1 VRRRLTVAIVGVT
14 AAALL
19 AAGVGAL
26 LLARRAAVND
36 ARQGLLGQATAIA
49 RGTQQAEAARPTA
62 SNPGRAAILP
72 ILKRVVR
79 LDGAEVVAMRNG
91 QFTTPLPSGVS
102 AGDLQPGQVSE
113 GLSTSGTK
121 GTLVYTAVPVP
132 LTAAERNRGLT
143 EPQEAVVLTRRVSN
157 AGLSWVYLV
166 LVGAGTLA
174 VAAVVALRLSR
185 RVTRPLD
192 DAVAATGRIAAGDL
206 GTQVP
211 VAPDDYPELASL
223 SRSINTMAASLSR
236 ARGLERQFLM
246 AVSHDLRTPLT
257 SIRGFAEAIAEGAAT
272 DTRRAASVIAS
283 ESRRLERL
291 VGDLLELAKLD
302 ARRFSLD
309 LRPTDVGEV
318 VVDTAEGFRPVVEK
332 AGLDLVVACGD
343 GRPLDAMAD
352 PDRLAQVL
360 ANLVENAYKFA
371 QGRIRVGASARDG
384 TGVEIVVEDDGP
396 GLKADEVSSVFDRSF
411 HGSRPPARQLGSGL
425 GLAIVAQL
433 VRAMGATVHAESPAA
448 NGAGTRM
455 IVDLKPSGDAT
466 RTPAG

>member
-1 VRRRLTVAIVGVT
+1 VRRRLTIAIVGVT

-26 LLARRAAVND
+26 LLARRAAVDD

-49 RGTQQAEAARPTA
+49 RGTQAAEAARATPG
-62 SNPGRAAILP
+62 NPGRATILP

-79 LDGAEVVAMRNG
+79 LDGAEVVTISGGEFVTA
-91 QFTTPLPSGVS
+91 LPSGLT
-102 AGDLQPGQVSE
+102 AGNLHPNVVSE
-113 GLSTSGTK
+113 GVSTSGTK
-121 GTLVYTAVPVP
+121 GNLVYAAVPVP

-143 EPQEAVVLTRRVSN
+143 EPHEAVVLSRRVSN
-157 AGLSWVYLV
+157 AGPSWFYLV

-174 VAAVVALRLSR
+174 VAAVVAQRLSR

-192 DAVAATGRIAAGDL
+192 DAVAATGRIAEGDL
-206 GTQVP
+206 ATQVP
-211 VAPDDYPELASL
+211 VAADDYPELASL
-223 SRSINTMAASLSR
+223 TRSINAMAASLSR
-236 ARGLERQFLM
+236 ERGLERQFLM

-272 DTRRAASVIAS
+272 DTQRAASVIAS

-302 ARRFSLD
+302 ASRFSLD
-309 LRPTDVGEV
+309 VRPTDVGEV

-332 AGLDLVVACGD
+332 AGLELVVACADDQG
-343 GRPLDAMAD
+343 LDAMAD

-371 QGRIRVGASARDG
+371 EGRIKVAATVGDG
-384 TGVEIVVEDDGP
+384 TGVEVLVEDDGP
-396 GLKADEVSSVFDRSF
+396 GIRPDELSAVFERSF
-411 HGSRPPARQLGSGL
+411 HLSRPPARQMGSGL
-425 GLAIVAQL
+425 GLPIVAQL
-433 VRAMGATVHAESPAA
+433 AQAMGASVRAESPVA
-448 NGAGTRM
+448 NGSGTRM
-455 IVDLKPSGDAT
+455 IVAL
-466 RTPAG
+466 RR

>member
-1 VRRRLTVAIVGVT
+1 VRRRLTIAIVGVT

-26 LLARRAAVND
+26 LLARRAAVDD

-49 RGTQQAEAARPTA
+49 RGTEAAEAARPTPG
-62 SNPGRAAILP
+62 SPGRATILP
-72 ILKRVVR
+72 ILKRAVR
-79 LDGAEVVAMRNG
+79 LDGAEVVSIRGG
-91 QFTTPLPSGVS
+91 QFATALPSKLS
-102 AGDLQPGQVSE
+102 AGTLHPAQISE
-113 GLSTSGTK
+113 GLSTSGTR
-121 GTLVYTAVPVP
+121 GNLVYAAVPVP

-157 AGLSWVYLV
+157 AGPSWYYLV

-174 VAAVVALRLSR
+174 VAAVIAQRLSR

-192 DAVAATGRIAAGDL
+192 DAVAATGRIAEGDL
-206 GTQVP
+206 GIQVP
-211 VAPDDYPELASL
+211 VARGDYPELASL
-223 SRSINTMAASLSR
+223 GRSINTMAASLSR

-272 DTRRAASVIAS
+272 DTQRAASVIAS

-309 LRPTDVGEV
+309 VRTTDVGEV

-332 AGLDLVVACGD
+332 AGLELVVACRD
-343 GRPLDAMAD
+343 DERLDAMAD

-371 QGRIRVGASARDG
+371 QGRIRVAATAQDG
-384 TGVEIVVEDDGP
+384 TGVEVVVEDDGP
-396 GLKADEVSSVFDRSF
+396 GIKADELSSVFERSF
-411 HGSRPPARQLGSGL
+411 HLSRTPARQLGSGL

-433 VRAMGATVHAESPAA
+433 AGAMDATVRAESPVSD
-448 NGAGTRM
+448 GGGTRM
-455 IVDLKPSGDAT
+455 IVGLH
-466 RTPAG
+466 R

>member
-1 VRRRLTVAIVGVT
+1 MRRRLTIAIVGVT

-26 LLARRAAVND
+26 LLARRAAVDD

-49 RGTQQAEAARPTA
+49 RGTEAAEAARPTPG
-62 SNPGRAAILP
+62 SPGRATILP
-72 ILKRVVR
+72 ILKRVIR
-79 LDGAEVVAMRNG
+79 LDGAEVVAIRGN
-91 QFTTPLPSGVS
+91 QFGTALPSGLT
-102 AGDLQPGQVSE
+102 AGDVHPSGVSE

-121 GTLVYTAVPVP
+121 GNLVYAAVPVP
-132 LTAAERNRGLT
+132 LTTAERNRGLT

-157 AGLSWVYLV
+157 AGPSWFYLV
-166 LVGAGTLA
+166 LVGVGTLV
-174 VAAVVALRLSR
+174 VAAVVAQRLSR

-206 GTQVP
+206 TTQVP
-211 VAPDDYPELASL
+211 VARDDYPELASL
-223 SRSINTMAASLSR
+223 TRSINTMAASLSR
-236 ARGLERQFLM
+236 SRGLERQFLM

-272 DTRRAASVIAS
+272 DTQRAASVIAS

-332 AGLDLVVACGD
+332 AGLQLIVACAD
-343 GRPLDAMAD
+343 DRRLDAVTD

-371 QGRIRVGASARDG
+371 EGRIWVAASPRDG
-384 TGVEIVVEDDGP
+384 SGVDVLVEDDGP
-396 GLKADEVSSVFDRSF
+396 GIRPDELSTVFERSF
-411 HGSRPPARQLGSGL
+411 DLSRQPARQMGSGL

-433 VRAMGATVHAESPAA
+433 AHAMDATVRAESPVA
-448 NGAGTRM
+448 NGGGTRM
-455 IVDLKPSGDAT
+455 ILAL
-466 RTPAG
+466 RR

>member
-1 VRRRLTVAIVGVT
+1 VRRRLTIAIVGVT

-26 LLARRAAVND
+26 LLARRAAVDD

-49 RGTQQAEAARPTA
+49 RGTQAAEAARATPG
-62 SNPGRAAILP
+62 NPGRATILP

-79 LDGAEVVAMRNG
+79 LDGAEVVTISGG
-91 QFTTPLPSGVS
+91 QFVTALPSGLT
-102 AGDLQPGQVSE
+102 AGNLHPNVVSE
-113 GLSTSGTK
+113 GVSTSGTK
-121 GTLVYTAVPVP
+121 GNLVYAAVPVP

-143 EPQEAVVLTRRVSN
+143 EPQEAVVLSRRVSN
-157 AGLSWVYLV
+157 AGPSWFYLV

-174 VAAVVALRLSR
+174 VAAVVAQRLSR

-192 DAVAATGRIAAGDL
+192 DAVAATGRIAEGDL
-206 GTQVP
+206 ATQVP
-211 VAPDDYPELASL
+211 VAADDYPELASL
-223 SRSINTMAASLSR
+223 TRSINTMAASLSR
-236 ARGLERQFLM
+236 ERGLERQFLM

-272 DTRRAASVIAS
+272 DTQRAASVIAS

-302 ARRFSLD
+302 ASRFSLD
-309 LRPTDVGEV
+309 VRPTDVGEV

-332 AGLDLVVACGD
+332 AGLELVVACADDQG
-343 GRPLDAMAD
+343 LDAMAD

-371 QGRIRVGASARDG
+371 EGRIQVAATVGDG
-384 TGVEIVVEDDGP
+384 AGVEVLVEDDGP
-396 GLKADEVSSVFDRSF
+396 GIRPDELSAVFERSF
-411 HGSRPPARQLGSGL
+411 HLSRPPARQMGSGL
-425 GLAIVAQL
+425 GLPIVAQL
-433 VRAMGATVHAESPAA
+433 AQAMGATVRAESPVA
-448 NGAGTRM
+448 NGSGTRM
-455 IVDLKPSGDAT
+455 IVALRRERQQVLG
-466 RTPAG
+466 G

>member
-1 VRRRLTVAIVGVT
+1 MRRRLTIAIVGVT

-26 LLARRAAVND
+26 LLARRAAVDD

-49 RGTQQAEAARPTA
+49 QGTQAAEAARPTPG
-62 SNPGRAAILP
+62 SPGRATILP

-79 LDGAEVVAMRNG
+79 LDGAEVVTISGG
-91 QFTTPLPSGVS
+91 QFVTSLPSGLTAGNVHPDEVS
-102 AGDLQPGQVSE
+102 Q

-121 GTLVYTAVPVP
+121 GNLVYTAVPVQ
-132 LTAAERNRGLT
+132 LTAAERSRGLT
-143 EPQEAVVLTRRVSN
+143 QPHEAVVLTRRVSR
-157 AGLSWVYLV
+157 AGPSWFYLV

-174 VAAVVALRLSR
+174 VAAVVAQRLSR

-192 DAVAATGRIAAGDL
+192 DAVAATGRIAEGDL
-206 GTQVP
+206 ATQVP
-211 VAPDDYPELASL
+211 VAGDDYPELASL
-223 SRSINTMAASLSR
+223 TRSINTMAASLSR

-272 DTRRAASVIAS
+272 DTQRAASVIAS

-302 ARRFSLD
+302 ASRFSLD
-309 LRPTDVGEV
+309 VRPTDVAEV
-318 VVDTAEGFRPVVEK
+318 VVDTTEGFRPVVEK
-332 AGLDLVVACGD
+332 AGLELVVACGD
-343 GRPLDAMAD
+343 DGPLDAMAD

-371 QGRIRVGASARDG
+371 GARIRVSAMVGDGA
-384 TGVEIVVEDDGP
+384 GVEVLVEDDGP
-396 GLKADEVSSVFDRSF
+396 GIRADELSAVFERSF
-411 HGSRPPARQLGSGL
+411 HLSRPPARQLGSGL
-425 GLAIVAQL
+425 GLPIVAQL
-433 VRAMGATVHAESPAA
+433 ARAMGATVRAESPVAD
-448 NGAGTRM
+448 GGGTRM
-455 IVDLKPSGDAT
+455 IVSLH
-466 RTPAG
+466 R

>member
-26 LLARRAAVND
+26 LLARRAAVDD

-49 RGTQQAEAARPTA
+49 RGTQAAEAARATPTT
-62 SNPGRAAILP
+62 PGRNTILP

-79 LDGAEVVAMRNG
+79 LDGAEVVPLSGA
-91 QFTTPLPSGVS
+91 QFTRALPSGLS
-102 AGDLQPGQVSE
+102 AGNLHPAQVSE
-113 GLSTSGTK
+113 GLSTSGTR
-121 GTLVYTAVPVP
+121 GNLVFAAVPVP

-143 EPQEAVVLTRRVSN
+143 GPQEAVVLTRRVSN
-157 AGLSWVYLV
+157 AGPSWVYLV

-174 VAAVVALRLSR
+174 VAAVVAQRLSR
-185 RVTRPLD
+185 RFTRPLD
-192 DAVAATGRIAAGDL
+192 DAVAATGRIAEGDL
-206 GTQVP
+206 ATQVP

-272 DTRRAASVIAS
+272 DTLRAASVIAS

-309 LRPTDVGEV
+309 VRPTDVGEV
-318 VVDTAEGFRPVVEK
+318 VVDTAEGFRRVVEK
-332 AGLDLVVACGD
+332 AGLELVVACGD
-343 GRPLDAMAD
+343 DQPMDAMAD

-371 QGRIRVGASARDG
+371 QGRIRVTAAARDG
-384 TGVEIVVEDDGP
+384 TGVEVVVEDDGP
-396 GLKADEVSSVFDRSF
+396 GLKADELSSVFERSF
-411 HGSRPPARQLGSGL
+411 HLSRSPARQMGSGL

-433 VRAMGATVHAESPAA
+433 ARAMDATVRAESPVV
-448 NGAGTRM
+448 NGGGTRM
-455 IVDLKPSGDAT
+455 VVGLRAGAAT
-466 RTPAG
+466 SSPAG

>member
-1 VRRRLTVAIVGVT
+1 VRRRLTIAIVGVT

-26 LLARRAAVND
+26 LLARRAAVDD

-49 RGTQQAEAARPTA
+49 RGTQAAEAARPTPG
-62 SNPGRAAILP
+62 SPGRATILP

-79 LDGAEVVAMRNG
+79 LDGAEVVAIRGG
-91 QFTTPLPSGVS
+91 QFATALPSGLNAS
-102 AGDLQPGQVSE
+102 SLHPDRVSE
-113 GLSTSGTK
+113 GVSTSGTK
-121 GTLVYTAVPVP
+121 GTLVYAAVPVE

-143 EPQEAVVLTRRVSN
+143 EPHEAVVLTRRVSK
-157 AGLSWVYLV
+157 AGPSWIYLV

-174 VAAVVALRLSR
+174 VAAVVAQRLSR

-192 DAVAATGRIAAGDL
+192 EAVAATGRIAEGDL

-211 VAPDDYPELASL
+211 VGHDDYPELASL
-223 SRSINTMAASLSR
+223 GRSINTMAASLSR

-309 LRPTDVGEV
+309 VRPTDVGEV
-318 VVDTAEGFRPVVEK
+318 VVDTAEGFRPVAEK
-332 AGLDLVVACGD
+332 AGLELVVAC
-343 GRPLDAMAD
+343 RPDQRLDAMAD

-371 QGRIRVGASARDG
+371 EGRICVAATSQDG
-384 TGVEIVVEDDGP
+384 TGVEVVVEDDGP
-396 GLKADEVSSVFDRSF
+396 GIGADELSSVFDRSF
-411 HGSRPPARQLGSGL
+411 PLSRTPARQLGSGL

-433 VRAMGATVHAESPAA
+433 ARAMDATVRAESPVA
-448 NGAGTRM
+448 NGGGTRM
-455 IVDLKPSGDAT
+455 ILGLH
-466 RTPAG
+466 R

>member
-1 VRRRLTVAIVGVT
+1 VRRRLTIAIVGVT

-26 LLARRAAVND
+26 LLARRAAVDD

-49 RGTQQAEAARPTA
+49 RGTQAAEAARPTPT
-62 SNPGRAAILP
+62 SPGRGTILP

-79 LDGAEVVAMRNG
+79 LDGAEVVSIKAG
-91 QFTTPLPSGVS
+91 QFATALPSGLS
-102 AGDLQPGQVSE
+102 AGNIHPAQVSE
-113 GLSTSGTK
+113 GLSVSGTK
-121 GTLVYTAVPVP
+121 GNLVYAAVPVP
-132 LTAAERNRGLT
+132 PTAAERNRGLT

-157 AGLSWVYLV
+157 AGPSWVYMV

-174 VAAVVALRLSR
+174 VAAVVAERLSR

-192 DAVAATGRIAAGDL
+192 KAVAATGRIAEGDL

-211 VAPDDYPELASL
+211 VARGDYPELASL
-223 SRSINTMAASLSR
+223 GRSINTMAVSLSR

-272 DTRRAASVIAS
+272 DTQLAASVIAS

-309 LRPTDVGEV
+309 VRPTDVGEV

-332 AGLDLVVACGD
+332 AGLELVVDCHD
-343 GRPLDAMAD
+343 DQRLDAMVD

-371 QGRIRVGASARDG
+371 QGNIRVAATARDG
-384 TGVEIVVEDDGP
+384 AGVEIVVEDDGP
-396 GLKADEVSSVFDRSF
+396 GIKADELPSVFERSF
-411 HGSRPPARQLGSGL
+411 HLSRKPARQMGSGL
-425 GLAIVAQL
+425 GLVIVAQL
-433 VRAMGATVHAESPAA
+433 AGAMDATVRAESPVA
-448 NGAGTRM
+448 NGGGTRM
-455 IVDLKPSGDAT
+455 ILGLH
-466 RTPAG
+466 R

>member
-49 RGTQQAEAARPTA
+49 QGTQAAEAARP
-62 SNPGRAAILP
+62 SPGNPGRATILP

-79 LDGAEVVAMRNG
+79 LDGAEVVAIRNG
-91 QFTTPLPSGVS
+91 QFATALPSGLS
-102 AGDLQPGQVSE
+102 AGNVHPDQVSQ

-121 GTLVYTAVPVP
+121 GTLVYAAVPVP
-132 LTAAERNRGLT
+132 LLPAQRDRGIT
-143 EPQEAVVLTRRVSN
+143 QPQEAVVLTRHVSN
-157 AGLSWVYLV
+157 AGLSWFYLL

-174 VAAVVALRLSR
+174 VAAVVAQRLSR

-192 DAVAATGRIAAGDL
+192 EAVATTGRIAAGDL
-206 GTQVP
+206 GAQVP
-211 VAPDDYPELASL
+211 VARGDYPELASL
-223 SRSINTMAASLSR
+223 GRSINTMAASLSR

-272 DTRRAASVIAS
+272 DTPRAASVIAS

-309 LRPTDVGEV
+309 VRPTDVGEV
-318 VVDTAEGFRPVVEK
+318 VVDTAEGFRPVIEK
-332 AGLDLVVACGD
+332 AGLELLVASGND
-343 GRPLDAMAD
+343 QPLNAMAD
-352 PDRLAQVL
+352 PERLAQVL

-371 QGRIRVGASARDG
+371 QGRISVAATARDG
-384 TGVEIVVEDDGP
+384 TGVEVVVEDDGP
-396 GLKADEVSSVFDRSF
+396 GLKADELSSVFDRSF
-411 HGSRPPARQLGSGL
+411 HISRTPTRPMGSGL

-433 VRAMGATVHAESPAA
+433 ARAMDATVHAESPVT
-448 NGAGTRM
+448 NGGGTRM
-455 IVDLKPSGDAT
+455 VVELRRK
-466 RTPAG
+466 R